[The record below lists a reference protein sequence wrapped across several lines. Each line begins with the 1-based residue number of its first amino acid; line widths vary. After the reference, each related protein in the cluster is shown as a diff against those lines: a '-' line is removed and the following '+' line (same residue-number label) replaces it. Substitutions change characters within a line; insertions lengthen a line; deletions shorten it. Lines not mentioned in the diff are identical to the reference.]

1 MLQIEYSPIADVT
14 YKNLTFFK
22 LQVIIITGANVG
34 LGFETALDLAKRGAT
49 LILACR

>member
-1 MLQIEYSPIADVT
+1 MDPEHCRNLNYE
-14 YKNLTFFK
+14 NLTFFK

>member
-1 MLQIEYSPIADVT
+1 MTKIPGSGSGFTP
-14 YKNLTFFK
+14 KNLTFLK

>member
-1 MLQIEYSPIADVT
+1 MDPEHCGLINMKISG
-14 YKNLTFFK
+14 FFQ